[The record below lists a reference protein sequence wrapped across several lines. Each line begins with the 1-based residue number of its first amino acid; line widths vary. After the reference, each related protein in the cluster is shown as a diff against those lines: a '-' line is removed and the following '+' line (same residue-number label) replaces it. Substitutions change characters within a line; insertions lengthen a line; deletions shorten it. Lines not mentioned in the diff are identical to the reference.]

1 MFHPYNLAMK
11 IEKHFADSSEEPL
24 VSEDFY
30 NVVEALQATG
40 SEKNQ
45 TKAADFFMTL
55 SKQEVILRAAAV
67 ARLGKL
73 LQIIKINKNV
83 VPSSPSP

>member
-11 IEKHFADSSEEPL
+11 IEKHFANTAEGPL
-24 VSEDFY
+24 ANEDFY

-45 TKAADFFMTL
+45 TKAADFFLTL
-55 SKQEVILRAAAV
+55 PRQDVLFRAAAV

-73 LQIIKINKNV
+73 LKVIKINKHDL
-83 VPSSPSP
+83 SDTSL